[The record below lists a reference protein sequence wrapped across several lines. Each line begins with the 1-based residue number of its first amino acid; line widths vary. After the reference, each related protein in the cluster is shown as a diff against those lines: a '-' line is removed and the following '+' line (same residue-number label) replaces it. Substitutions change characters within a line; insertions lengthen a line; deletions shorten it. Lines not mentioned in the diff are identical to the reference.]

1 MPRIRTSARSPRG
14 RARST
19 SAGRSRRSGA
29 ASWRTASRRA
39 RTRRTTPTPGR
50 ATSRGSWQIGA
61 VNTGTTV
68 SQRFVVHAAP
78 GAPGVSATFSYEA
91 GHPSDSSSALP
102 ASWVTVPGTTAIAAG
117 GGDAV
122 VTVQA
127 SIPAGAAPGYYTG
140 RLVVQVSN
148 GQTLRLPVFA
158 AVVVRDPSPR
168 AGELVTVAS
177 EADVFARGDTTAV
190 GRRGRRRGHLR
201 LGRLPVDVG
210 AGFSEAPPDRPRR
223 DARRRRPLRPL
234 RLRPVAVLP
243 AARVDPS
250 VCGRGGHGHQRERRP
265 LLAAPCAPASLT
277 LSPQALGPPGRYYVA
292 VNRAKSGG
300 TKTGDF
306 GAYVFTVD
314 ESTRRPTSP

>member
-39 RTRRTTPTPGR
+39 RPDERRRHR
-50 ATSRGSWQIGA
+50 AARLPGSWQIGA

-177 EADVFARGDTTAV
+177 EADVFARGDTTWPSVV
-190 GRRGRRRGHLR
+190 GAAGGAISDWVVY
-201 LGRLPVDVG
+201 PVDVG
-210 AGFSEAPPDRPRR
+210 AGFSE
-223 DARRRRPLRPL
+223 
-234 RLRPVAVLP
+234 P
-243 AARVDPS
+243 A
-250 VCGRGGHGHQRERRP
+250 
-265 LLAAPCAPASLT
+265 
-277 LSPQALGPPGRYYVA
+277 
-292 VNRAKSGG
+292 
-300 TKTGDF
+300 
-306 GAYVFTVD
+306 
-314 ESTRRPTSP
+314 